1 MPKVQSWKLSI
12 IGHADWHQL
21 QDSSQ
26 SFRFWELPFQQTQMC
41 KEERMRGGFYRC
53 WECCKQVFSSLSFCR
68 CKFSSENFIWPL
80 NHELFIYPSWLLCWI
95 LAWIQWRRQALE
107 LAWGVCPRWWGATTF
122 EGPWNTCHN
131 SATIRPKSLPSQTGT
146 PIRRVHIQMSS
157 VFFDHLSKFPLKC
170 PNARRSDVS
179 GIQKEG

>member
-80 NHELFIYPSWLLCWI
+80 NHELFIYSSWLLCWS

-146 PIRRVHIQMSS
+146 PIRRGHIQMSS
-157 VFFDHLSKFPLKC
+157 VFWSPY
-170 PNARRSDVS
+170 
-179 GIQKEG
+179 